1 MKVLVTGATGQ
12 LGHDI
17 MKELER
23 QKIEAKGV
31 GSADCDITDLEEV
44 EETVRAEKPDAVIHC
59 AGYTAVDKA
68 ETETDRC
75 SAINVDGTRNI
86 VSVCKKKDIKLLYV
100 STDYVFEGGGVSP
113 WKTDDERCPVSVYGR
128 SKYLGELEVEKALSR
143 YFIVRISWIYGMN
156 GRNFIKAILRLAE
169 TNSEIKVVSDQ
180 IGTPTYTADIAKSMA
195 EIIQTEK
202 YGTYHVANEG
212 YCSWYE
218 FACEVFKQLGK
229 EIKVIPVTSEEYGA
243 KAKRPLNS
251 RLDKSKLSENG
262 FERLPSWKDALK
274 RFLKEY
280 EEA

>member
-17 MKELER
+17 MKELKK
-23 QKIEAKGV
+23 QKIEAKGI
-31 GSADCDITDLEEV
+31 GSADCDITDLKEV
-44 EETVRAEKPDAVIHC
+44 EKTVRAEKPDAVIHC

-68 ETETDRC
+68 ETEADKC

-86 VSVCKKKDIKLLYV
+86 VSVCKKENLKLMYV
-100 STDYVFEGGGVSP
+100 STDYVFEGGGTSP

-156 GRNFIKAILRLAE
+156 GRNFIKAILKLAE
-169 TNSEIKVVSDQ
+169 TSPEIKVVSDQ
-180 IGTPTYTADIAKSMA
+180 IGTPTYTVDIAKTMA
-195 EIIQTEK
+195 EIIRTEK
-202 YGTYHVANEG
+202 YGIYHVANEG

-229 EIKVIPVTSEEYGA
+229 EIKVVPVTSEEYGA

-262 FERLPSWKDALK
+262 FERLPSWEDALK

-280 EEA
+280 NEA

>member
-1 MKVLVTGATGQ
+1 MKILVTGATGQ

-17 MKELER
+17 MKELKR
-23 QKIEAKGV
+23 QKIEAKGI
-31 GSADCDITDLEEV
+31 GSADCDITVLEEV
-44 EETVRAEKPDAVIHC
+44 EETVRAEKPDAIIHC

-75 SAINVDGTRNI
+75 NTINVDGTRNI
-86 VSVCKKKDIKLLYV
+86 VSVCKKENLKLLYV
-100 STDYVFEGGGVSP
+100 STDYVFNGGGTSP

-143 YFIVRISWIYGMN
+143 YFIVRISWIYGIN
-156 GRNFIKAILRLAE
+156 GRNFIKAILKLAE
-169 TNSEIKVVSDQ
+169 TNSEIRVVSDQ
-180 IGTPTYTADIAKSMA
+180 IGTPTYTVDIAKSMA

-218 FACEVFKQLGK
+218 FACEVFKQLEK
-229 EIKVIPVTSEEYGA
+229 KIKVIPVTSEEYGA

-262 FERLPSWKDALK
+262 FERLPSWEDALK